1 MHTLLMTAWLCLP
14 LAPLNPLE
22 QDTLADLSL
31 HLSAGFASPNGIV
44 SFGPDVSSHL
54 EILATHPWVI
64 RTGLDYRFGTLYSRL
79 YPRGDLNSLVVSTD
93 VLYYRGTNQLT
104 GYIGL
109 GVVYA
114 VNHFSSNQGTSDSL
128 RLHESII
135 DVTMAPQ
142 WGYRFTMG
150 LRINRNTSLE
160 IAVSELHPRF
170 VFWRQQAPDRQSR
183 YSRPTNTGSFR
194 ISVGHLWEIIPHRRA
209 K

>member
-44 SFGPDVSSHL
+44 SLGPDVSGNL
-54 EILATHPWVI
+54 EMMVMHPWVI
-64 RTGLDYRFGTLYSRL
+64 RAGFDYRFGTLYSRL

-93 VLYYRGTNQLT
+93 VLYYRGTSQLT

-114 VNHFSSNQGTSDSL
+114 MNHFSPNQGTSDSL
-128 RLHESII
+128 RLQESVI
-135 DVTMAPQ
+135 DVNMAPQ

-160 IAVSELHPRF
+160 IAVSELHPNF

-183 YSRPTNTGSFR
+183 FSTPTNTGSFR
-194 ISVGHLWEIIPHRRA
+194 VSVGYVWEIMPHRSAR
-209 K
+209 